1 MISFKKIFI
10 FILFFIDYIFY
21 AQNVK
26 MATINRGAFVPL
38 YGTTSKKPV
47 QVASFSIDIYP
58 VTNAQY
64 LAFVKKNPAY
74 SRSQMKALFADKSYL
89 YQWQGDY
96 NYG

>member
-1 MISFKKIFI
+1 
-10 FILFFIDYIFY
+10 
-21 AQNVK
+21 

-64 LAFVKKNPAY
+64 LAFVKKIQPIVVL
-74 SRSQMKALFADKSYL
+74 K
-89 YQWQGDY
+89 
-96 NYG
+96 